1 MGPAPFKFPARLRC
15 APNGPT
21 IFKAPERAATRE
33 NGDNA
38 MSDLKRLVELFTE
51 KAKLT
56 SAIVTQVKSLDEA
69 LAYTVDVCDKKE
81 ACQILMSG
89 CESELS
95 APAGELCASKP
106 GKVVVAPGLD
116 PEVFG
121 KLKQLCED
129 KSIHCLAEGMR
140 RHLGGVDIGFT
151 IAQAGVAET
160 GTFLLDSKSEELRL
174 ATMLCEVHVCVL
186 PISTL
191 RETSYDVEEMV
202 RALSKEGPAYVAFV
216 TGASRTADIERVLAI
231 GVHGPLE
238 MHILLLED

>member
-1 MGPAPFKFPARLRC
+1 
-15 APNGPT
+15 
-21 IFKAPERAATRE
+21 
-33 NGDNA
+33 

-56 SAIVTQVKSLDEA
+56 SAIVTPVKSLDEA

-81 ACQILMSG
+81 ACQILMAG
-89 CESELS
+89 CEAELS
-95 APAGELCASKP
+95 SPAGKLCEKP
-106 GKVVVAPGLD
+106 GKVIVAPGLE
-116 PEVFG
+116 PAAFA
-121 KLKQLCED
+121 KLKELSSAQG
-129 KSIHCLAEGMR
+129 IHCLEGGMR
-140 RHLGGVDIGFT
+140 KHLGGVDIGFT
-151 IAQAGVAET
+151 IAQAGIAET

-186 PISTL
+186 PVSTL
-191 RETSYDVEEMV
+191 RETSYEVEDMV
-202 RALSKEGPAYVAFV
+202 RDLSKDGPAYVAFV

>member
-1 MGPAPFKFPARLRC
+1 MVFQ
-15 APNGPT
+15 
-21 IFKAPERAATRE
+21 APESAATRE
-33 NGDNA
+33 KEDDA

-56 SAIVTQVKSLDEA
+56 SAIVTPIKSLDEA

-81 ACQILMSG
+81 ACQILMAG

-95 APAGELCASKP
+95 ATAGALCDSKP
-106 GKVVVAPGLD
+106 GKVVMAPGLAQD
-116 PEVFG
+116 AFA
-121 KLKQLCED
+121 KLKELCAV
-129 KSIHCLAEGMR
+129 KGIHCLAEGMR
-140 RHLGGVDIGFT
+140 KHLGGVDIGFT

-160 GTFLLDSKSEELRL
+160 GTLLLDSKSEELRL
-174 ATMLCEVHVCVL
+174 ATMLCEVHICVL
-186 PISTL
+186 PVSAL
-191 RETSYDVEEMV
+191 RETSYEVEDML
-202 RALSKEGPAYVAFV
+202 RALLKDGPAYVAFV